1 MNVTILRRLLR
12 CRPAVVLTV
21 LLCATARPALAH
33 DIPSRV
39 TVLAFVKPDSTM
51 LRIVLRVPLE
61 AMRDVNWPQR
71 GLEYLDIARAE
82 AMAPDAARLWIAG
95 SIDAYENGSVL
106 GEGRVVATRISLP
119 SDRSFVGYDLA
130 LAHVSAPP
138 LAGSVGLP
146 WRQAMLD
153 VVLEY
158 PITSA
163 QSQFSLRPR
172 LAHLGFTTTTVLR
185 FVAPNGV
192 ERAYEYIGDPGVVR
206 MDPRWYHAAML
217 FVSLGIRHILSG
229 VDHLLFVLCLV
240 VPFRRFRSL
249 VFIVSSFTV
258 AHSITLISAAMGVV
272 PEALWFPVLVETL
285 VAASIVYMALENIV
299 GARMQRRW
307 LIAFGFG
314 LVHGF
319 AFSFALRQS
328 LQFAGGHVA
337 LSLLSFN
344 LGVEIG
350 QLMVLAVAVPVLSL
364 VFRTVVQERV
374 GVIILSAFVAHTAWH
389 WMVDRGA
396 TLGQYEY
403 SWPALDLAFAVSAL
417 RATMVLVVIAAAVW
431 GLSEVFRR
439 LSPVLNVAPEPG
451 QPAA

>member
-1 MNVTILRRLLR
+1 VLL
-12 CRPAVVLTV
+12 ASA
-21 LLCATARPALAH
+21 LLCAAPVALRAH

-39 TVLAFVKPDSTM
+39 TVLAFVKPDSTV
-51 LRIVLRVPLE
+51 LRLVLRVPLE

-82 AMAPDAARLWIAG
+82 TMAADAARLWIG
-95 SIDAYENGSVL
+95 SSIDAFENGKL
-106 GEGRVVATRISLP
+106 LDGGRVVATRISLP
-119 SDRSFVGYDLA
+119 SDRSFVAYDLA
-130 LAHVSAPP
+130 LAHVGGPA

-158 PITSA
+158 PIGSA
-163 QSQFSLRPR
+163 TSQFSLDPR
-172 LAHLGFTTTTVLR
+172 LGHLGFSTTTVLR

-192 ERAYEYIGDPGVVR
+192 ERAFEYLGDPGVVR
-206 MDPRWYHAAML
+206 MDPRWYHAATL
-217 FVSLGIRHILSG
+217 FVSLGIRHILG
-229 VDHLLFVLCLV
+229 GIDHLLFVLCLV

-249 VFIVSSFTV
+249 VFIVTSFTV

-272 PEALWFPVLVETL
+272 PEAMWFPVLVETL

-299 GARMQRRW
+299 GAKMQRRW

-350 QLMVLAVAVPVLSL
+350 QLLVLALAVPVLSL
-364 VFRTVVQERV
+364 VFQKVVPERM
-374 GVIILSAFVAHTAWH
+374 GVIILSALVAHTAWH

-396 TLGQYEY
+396 TLGQYQY

-417 RATMVLVVIAAAVW
+417 RAGMVLVVIGGAVW

-439 LSPVLNVAPEPG
+439 FSHTINVPAVEPG